1 MDAEAGMS
9 RNDQKKLAQHRRIA
23 ELLETEP
30 LYVIT
35 RALQNVPR
43 KRETTEGG
51 ARAAVERWNAL
62 LRTHDVD
69 GLRRALLGDDDES
82 RAMRNNSVFGGI
94 VPRDEVEA

>member
-1 MDAEAGMS
+1 MS

-30 LYVIT
+30 IYVIT

-43 KRETTEGG
+43 KREGAEGG

-69 GLRRALLGDDDES
+69 GLRQALLGDDDES

-94 VPRDEVEA
+94 VPRDQAGA

>member
-1 MDAEAGMS
+1 MS

-23 ELLETEP
+23 ELLESEP
-30 LYVIT
+30 IYVIT

-43 KRETTEGG
+43 KREMAEGG

-69 GLRRALLGDDDES
+69 GLRQALLGDDDES
-82 RAMRNNSVFGGI
+82 RTMRNNSVFGG
-94 VPRDEVEA
+94 VVSREEDAA

>member
-1 MDAEAGMS
+1 MS
-9 RNDQKKLAQHRRIA
+9 RNDQKKLAQHQRIA
-23 ELLETEP
+23 EMLGTEP

-43 KRETTEGG
+43 KREATEGG

-62 LRTHDVD
+62 LRTHDVE

-82 RAMRNNSVFGGI
+82 RAMRNNSVFGG
-94 VPRDEVEA
+94 VVSREEREA